1 MKKEEQKKILFLDLD
16 GTLLNDEK
24 KISTGNI
31 KAIKKALSLGHKIVI
46 TTGRPMV
53 SARLLS
59 QELGLTEAGCY
70 AIAFNGG
77 EIYDLYQNKSIFK
90 KTISFKYVR
99 KIFDAAYENSLHCQ
113 TYDDTY
119 ILSEKDTPALRLY
132 EHMTNIKSR
141 VVDDVIAV
149 LPSEPVKVIVIS
161 YDDPKALSDYRN
173 ATKDWSEG
181 NVDRILS
188 CPQYLEHVAPG
199 VSKGAAI
206 QILSQH
212 LDIPMSNTI
221 AAGDAEN
228 DISMIK
234 TAALGVVMK
243 NAAADIQKYGDYVTR
258 QDNNHDGVA
267 EIIEKFLL

>member
-1 MKKEEQKKILFLDLD
+1 MKKEEGSKILFLDLD

-24 KISTGNI
+24 EISTGNI
-31 KAIKKALSLGHKIVI
+31 KAIHKALSLGHKIVI
-46 TTGRPMV
+46 TTGRPTV

-59 QELGLTEAGCY
+59 HELGLTEEGCY

-90 KTISFKYVR
+90 KTIPFNYVR
-99 KIFDAAYENSLHCQ
+99 KIFDEAYKNDLHCQ

-132 EHMTNIKSR
+132 ERLTNIKSNM
-141 VVDDVIAV
+141 VDDVIAS

-161 YDDPKALSDYRN
+161 YDDPKALIAYRN
-173 ATKDWSEG
+173 ATQEWSEG
-181 NVDRILS
+181 KVDRILS
-188 CPQYLEHVAPG
+188 CPQYLEHVVPG

-206 QILSQH
+206 CILSRH
-212 LDIPMSNTI
+212 LGIPLSNTI

-243 NAAADIQKYGDYVTR
+243 NAAADIQKYGDYITKH
-258 QDNNHDGVA
+258 DNNHDGVA